1 VPSPV
6 QAISIVVSA
15 CLLGAVLALVRRK
28 RLTEEYSFLWIVFAA
43 ALLVLS
49 IFRGA
54 LHAIARWLGIFY
66 PPAVLLLVLILFVF
80 VASLYF
86 SVVISR
92 QRQQIERLVEDQA
105 ILERDLRTLHA
116 ATRGSGENPPGPR
129 PSPSATR
136 SDS

>member
-6 QAISIVVSA
+6 QAISIVVSLS
-15 CLLGAVLALVRRK
+15 LLGAVLALVRRK
-28 RLTEEYSFLWIVFAA
+28 RLTEEYSFLWVVFAA
-43 ALLVLS
+43 ALLALS

-54 LHAIARWLGIFY
+54 LHAIARWLGIYY
-66 PPAVLLLVLILFVF
+66 PPAVLLLMLILFVF

-105 ILERDLRTLHA
+105 ILERDVEMLRQIS
-116 ATRGSGENPPGPR
+116 RGSADSPPGPP
-129 PSPSATR
+129 PSPSATP
-136 SDS
+136 SGS